1 MAAMR
6 ALFRLL
12 LLLACAAALPAD
24 VSRCA
29 CDPARPETLKER
41 NCSLCAEA
49 EKQPA
54 GVRYFVLKD
63 ANPRKPNRW
72 LALPR
77 RHLPGPHH
85 LHDLPKPERDELW
98 RFAVKTARE
107 KFGEEWGI
115 AYNGAEVRTQCH
127 LSGGSR
133 GPRRRRNSCWCG
145 ASRTSPPRR
154 TAACG
159 CIPYLADSTST
170 QGSRSRKPC
179 SCGSG
184 LRAMLT

>member
-127 LSGGSR
+127 LHLHIGRFARAAETSKFLLV
-133 GPRRRRNSCWCG
+133 RRVED
-145 ASRTSPPRR
+145 
-154 TAACG
+154 
-159 CIPYLADSTST
+159 IPAPADS
-170 QGSRSRKPC
+170 
-179 SCGSG
+179 G
-184 LRAMLT
+184 LWVHPVPGGFHVHTGEQITETVLVR